1 MPPTGTVLHYFQ
13 SHVTAPKS
21 RTPHL
26 QISNPPPSHKN
37 HHFPFFLSMNAIP
50 EIAGFPSSLHPEQCG
65 LCLPFAHQL
74 GGPESSVGP
83 VPGGLHPFPQQF
95 EMRRGLKLTLPMTP
109 AASLSIEKQGKA
121 LGLRDHGGSP
131 LLRPFQPVIKEVFQW
146 EQPEAGY

>member
-83 VPGGLHPFPQQF
+83 VPGGGLPPPPQQF
-95 EMRRGLKLTLPMTP
+95 ETRKGAQANFAHDPCSKSINRKARQGPGAQRPWRLT
-109 AASLSIEKQGKA
+109 
-121 LGLRDHGGSP
+121 SP
-131 LLRPFQPVIKEVFQW
+131 ETFS
-146 EQPEAGY
+146 AGN